1 MKRIISILTIICFW
15 QVLFAQVTSVEDLF
29 VGRESGKLP
38 HREIYGFFL
47 SNKNFDN
54 NKKYGFGKFFIDSP
68 AKTELLLLSA
78 TKKVFMQGR
87 Q

>member
-15 QVLFAQVTSVEDLF
+15 QGLFAQITSVGELF
-29 VGRESGKLP
+29 GGRESGKLP

-54 NKKYGFGKFFIDSP
+54 NKKD
-68 AKTELLLLSA
+68 L
-78 TKKVFMQGR
+78 
-87 Q
+87 

>member
-15 QVLFAQVTSVEDLF
+15 QGLFAQITSVGELF
-29 VGRESGKLP
+29 GGRESGKLP

-54 NKKYGFGKFFIDSP
+54 NK
-68 AKTELLLLSA
+68 
-78 TKKVFMQGR
+78 
-87 Q
+87 